1 MDERSPELVV
11 GVDLGATKLAAG
23 LVDSTGRVLALTR
36 WPHQLRAYDDALD
49 AVAALVHGLHGQ
61 AAEWGRHV
69 AAAGVAAAALFDA
82 DREVLVHA
90 PILDWHDRP
99 LRADLAARLRLPVV
113 AENDAN
119 AAAWG
124 EYRHGAGAGER
135 CLLMVTLGTGVG
147 GGVVIDDRLLSGGFG
162 LAAEL
167 GHVKVGAEGRS
178 CPCGA
183 RDCLEQYAS
192 GTALRRAARTAAAR
206 DPSAAPRLLAHAGG
220 DLERIDGP
228 LITAAAR
235 AGDPLA
241 RRVVGDVG
249 TWLGRGLAQMAAV
262 LDPSLVLVGGGLA
275 VADELILEPARRA
288 YAALVGFHGVRP
300 PAPLRAAALGNTAGV
315 VGVAALARARAE
327 RGDGSRPRV
336 RSGIRGTG
344 PRRACP
350 LEEEVAD
357 HGRAGAGGS

>member
-1 MDERSPELVV
+1 MEDRSPDLVV

-23 LVDSTGRVLALTR
+23 LVDSSGRVLALTR
-36 WPHQLRAYDDALD
+36 WPDQVRAYDDALD
-49 AVAALVHGLHGQ
+49 AVDALVHGLRGQ

-82 DREVLVHA
+82 DREVVVHA

-99 LRADLAARLRLPVV
+99 LRADLAGRLRLPVV

-124 EYRHGAGAGER
+124 EYRHGAGIGER

-167 GHVKVGAEGRS
+167 GHVQVGAEGRS

-183 RDCLEQYAS
+183 HDCLEQYAS
-192 GTALRRAARTAAAR
+192 GTALRRAARGAAER
-206 DPSAAPRLLAHAGG
+206 DPGASSRLLALAGS

-228 LITAAAR
+228 LITEAAR
-235 AGDPLA
+235 DGDPLA
-241 RRVVGDVG
+241 RRVVDDVG

-262 LDPSLVLVGGGLA
+262 LDPSLMLVGGGLA

-288 YAALVGFHGVRP
+288 YAACVGFHGVRP
-300 PAPLRAAALGNTAGV
+300 PAPMRAAALGNTAGV
-315 VGVAALARARAE
+315 IGVAALARARPE
-327 RGDGSRPRV
+327 RGDPSRPRV
-336 RSGIRGTG
+336 RTAIRGTG